1 MSMYLMD
8 RNKPDPQNYFSTIA
22 QHKHS
27 LHACKLWE
35 IIQCTILTGRHR
47 LLLGGPDMIPVLSV
61 CQSRQSAH
69 FFVTESCTTIYV
81 DEQFNLA
88 Y

>member
-1 MSMYLMD
+1 
-8 RNKPDPQNYFSTIA
+8 
-22 QHKHS
+22 
-27 LHACKLWE
+27 
-35 IIQCTILTGRHR
+35 
-47 LLLGGPDMIPVLSV
+47 MIPVLSV

-88 Y
+88 YYAISLDSLTIRA